1 MNRYK
6 KYKDSG
12 VEWIGDIP
20 CHWKIIRV
28 KHLVNKSKYYQIG
41 DGDHGSIKPEMY
53 LDEGVPYIRVQNLT
67 WNGQIDKNG
76 LVYISEE
83 THSKNPKSKILSGD
97 ILIAKTG
104 ATIGKL
110 GLVDDKIG
118 ESNTTSSV
126 GKITIDTNYHNTKFY
141 LFNFQVDYFQKNLW
155 QIGIQ
160 KSAQPGFNIDDLVD
174 FQIISPP
181 LTEQEQIVSYL
192 DEKTSQIDKMIQITE
207 TKIDL
212 LKQKRVSLINDAV
225 TKGLDKTVKMKDSG
239 VEWIGEIPRHWVMI
253 KLKCISYINN
263 GSTPNSGISEFWDGD
278 IVWVTPSDISR
289 LKNRIIQNSERKI
302 TPSGLNS
309 CGTNIVPPNSVILTT
324 RAPIGNIG
332 ISSIELC
339 TNQGCKSIVTKDI
352 NPVLLYYFLLISKEE
367 LQALGS
373 GTTFL
378 ELSTESLKNFQVVLP
393 PLSEQEQIVSYID
406 EKTSQI
412 DQLVSIEQKRIETL
426 KEYRQSLISEVV
438 TGKVK
443 VCDNEVV

>member
-12 VEWIGDIP
+12 VEWIGEIPRHWTCGSMKYVLENNDGGVWGDDIEDDQTGV
-20 CHWKIIRV
+20 IVIR
-28 KHLVNKSKYYQIG
+28 ST
-41 DGDHGSIKPEMY
+41 E
-53 LDEGVPYIRVQNLT
+53 
-67 WNGQIDKNG
+67 
-76 LVYISEE
+76 
-83 THSKNPKSKILSGD
+83 
-97 ILIAKTG
+97 
-104 ATIGKL
+104 
-110 GLVDDKIG
+110 
-118 ESNTTSSV
+118 
-126 GKITIDTNYHNTKFY
+126 ITIDGKWDLSNPMKRKLSDKDIAKCLLKQGDIIITKSSGSPDHIGKSVIVDKYVEDLNCCYSNFVQRIR
-141 LFNFQVDYFQKNLW
+141 FN
-155 QIGIQ
+155 
-160 KSAQPGFNIDDLVD
+160 GFNPKLYHYILNS
-174 FQIISPP
+174 QIVREQFRYLTQSTTGLGNLNGTNLNEVILPFIP
-181 LTEQEQIVSYL
+181 LSEQEQIVSYL

-212 LKQKRVSLINDAV
+212 LKQKRVSLINEAV

-339 TNQGCKSIVTKDI
+339 TNQGCKSIVTQDI

-393 PLSEQEQIVSYID
+393 PLSEQEQIVSFLD

-443 VCDNEVV
+443 VCDNEVA